1 MVKRFAQSEGTK
13 QMKKGTVVEGCV
25 SFVEGRPRDAI
36 LAAELEASGGGVS
49 LGLPLFAAA
58 TAAAFVGIDALGC
71 VLCGGWFMRETESC
85 LSEVLPQLAIWL
97 VMMGAV
103 GGWQRWSEHAD
114 VESLAEVSTPL
125 SCGWCVR
132 HVIEPV
138 GGAQVPTVEAE
149 EWLRAQPNRVD
160 NPLAVAMGT
169 AEGEPEPKPEPELE
183 LEPGPE

>member
-1 MVKRFAQSEGTK
+1 MKRFAQSESTK

-114 VESLAEVSTPL
+114 VESLAEVSTA
-125 SCGWCVR
+125 S
-132 HVIEPV
+132 
-138 GGAQVPTVEAE
+138 Q
-149 EWLRAQPNRVD
+149 LRRV
-160 NPLAVAMGT
+160 
-169 AEGEPEPKPEPELE
+169 
-183 LEPGPE
+183 

>member
-1 MVKRFAQSEGTK
+1 MQVVKRFARSESPK

-49 LGLPLFAAA
+49 LGLFAAA

-85 LSEVLPQLAIWL
+85 LSEVLPQLVIWL

-125 SCGWCVR
+125 SCGLCVR

-149 EWLRAQPNRVD
+149 EWLRAQRP
-160 NPLAVAMGT
+160 PHWG
-169 AEGEPEPKPEPELE
+169 
-183 LEPGPE
+183 